1 MARRLSCLSWQE
13 AGCLFI
19 LFYFKS
25 LVMVW
30 KNREKIQEII
40 LYAIMKGNSSVIREL
55 KYMSSHYWPISHL
68 CSLSFDGVNREREG
82 EGGRERE
89 HAHIWLKIIKKQH
102 YHWSY
107 FVWLTADQSYLCLH
121 ALSVLKTAS
130 GIERTETQENRKI
143 WPIKFNLQLRSF
155 LVWYVSCLILIS
167 EIQF

>member
-89 HAHIWLKIIKKQH
+89 HARIWLKNNQKATL
-102 YHWSY
+102 SLVL
-107 FVWLTADQSYLCLH
+107 FCLAH
-121 ALSVLKTAS
+121 C
-130 GIERTETQENRKI
+130 
-143 WPIKFNLQLRSF
+143 WPIISVPSCPECLENSLRHWKDRDSGKQKD
-155 LVWYVSCLILIS
+155 LTNQI
-167 EIQF
+167 